1 MFVVGTVQDEL
12 PQAIKDRDAEHPLA
26 APWRP
31 VFREIVHA
39 FVHGDYSPSHNVPQV
54 RSIEP
59 ETANRM
65 RAYVESYGATLVDL
79 PDQSFQSSV
88 AQWMDTHWE
97 VIVDLWTA
105 EEGRSDLALHA
116 RVFEAGDNFE
126 VQVDG
131 VWVP

>member
-1 MFVVGTVQDEL
+1 MMGPAQDEL
-12 PQAIKDRDAEHPLA
+12 PRAIKDPDAEHPLA
-26 APWRP
+26 DPWRAA
-31 VFREIVHA
+31 FREIVRA
-39 FVHGDYSPSHNVPQV
+39 FVQGNYSASHIPQV

-59 ETANRM
+59 ETADRM

-79 PDQSFQSSV
+79 PDQSWQSSV
-88 AQWMDTHWE
+88 AQWMGTHWE

-116 RVFEAGDNFE
+116 RVFEVGDNFE
-126 VQVDG
+126 IQVEG

>member
-1 MFVVGTVQDEL
+1 VKDEL
-12 PQAIKDRDAEHPLA
+12 PRAIKDPDAEHPLA
-26 APWRP
+26 ASWRP
-31 VFREIVHA
+31 IFHEVVHA
-39 FVHGDYSPSHNVPQV
+39 FVQGDYSTSHSLPQV

-65 RAYVESYGATLVDL
+65 RAYVESYGATLVEL
-79 PDQSFQSSV
+79 PDQSWQSSV

-97 VIVDLWTA
+97 VVVDLWTA

-116 RVFEAGDNFE
+116 RVFEGKDNFE
-126 VQVDG
+126 IQVEG